1 MQQAVR
7 KVDKRDLGA
16 VFRERLA
23 RVMRRAGLGQSA
35 FAATIG
41 LDRSALSQLMS
52 ERAVRLPRAET
63 LVAIASA
70 HGVSLDW
77 LLGIS
82 QSERLSA
89 EIAPMLAIELG
100 ASGIDDSR
108 LQHWRREAT
117 GFKIRYVPATLPDLL
132 RTEAVI
138 RYELGRE
145 PDARI
150 EASIADAGSYLAYTR
165 RPETDMEVCM
175 PLQRLVSFA
184 RGEGMWSGLGAAER
198 RAQLARMARLL
209 DELYP
214 TFRLFLYDA
223 RRTFSAPMTIF
234 GPQRAAIY
242 MGDMYLVLNATEHIR
257 TLIDRF
263 DSLIRQAVV
272 NPHEAAARIAQ
283 LEEEV

>member
-1 MQQAVR
+1 MIE
-7 KVDKRDLGA
+7 VDKRGLGS

-23 RVMRRAGLGQSA
+23 GVMRRAGLGQSA

-63 LVAIASA
+63 LVAIAHT

-82 QSERLSA
+82 QSERLAA

-108 LQHWRREAT
+108 LQHWRREAA
-117 GFKIRYVPATLPDLL
+117 GYKIRYVPATLPDLM

-175 PLQRLVSFA
+175 PLQRLAAFA
-184 RGEGMWSGLGAAER
+184 RGEGMWAGLSEDER
-198 RAQLARMARLL
+198 RDQLTQMAGLV

-223 RRTFSAPMTIF
+223 RRTFSAPMTLF

-257 TLIDRF
+257 VLIDRF

-272 NPHEAAARIAQ
+272 NPHEAAARIGR
-283 LEEEV
+283 LVGEV